1 MTWLIAGL
9 GNPGAKYAST
19 RHNVG
24 FMVADEL
31 ARRAR
36 ASFSAAKPRTEVAK
50 TIISKSGIGV
60 VPGESLLIVKPL
72 TFMNESGQAVG
83 ALARF
88 NNISADHIIVVHDE
102 LDLDLGRLK
111 MKLGGSDNGHNG
123 LKSVRAHLST
133 GDFLRV
139 RFGIGRPPGRMSGAD
154 YVLGRFSGKE
164 QTELELQIQLAADA
178 CEAIINQGLAAA
190 QNRYNS

>member
-36 ASFSAAKPRTEVAK
+36 VSFSAAKPRAEVAK

-60 VPGESLLIVKPL
+60 IPGESLLIVKPL